1 MTMHTFAKKQI
12 RIICERPILKRVQR
26 HLASAGVK
34 GYTVFPALSGSGS
47 EGDWDREGMIGDAGQ
62 MVLVVVV
69 LDEEDLDRVL
79 TDIFDVV
86 SPQMGVITISDVEVV
101 RPDRF

>member
-1 MTMHTFAKKQI
+1 MHTFAKKQI
-12 RIICERPILKRVQR
+12 QIICERPILKRVRR
-26 HLASAGVK
+26 HLASTGVK
-34 GYTVFPALSGSGS
+34 GFTVLPVLSGSGS
-47 EGDWDREGMIGDAGQ
+47 EGEWDREGLIGDAGQ
-62 MVLVVVV
+62 MVMVLVI
-69 LDEEDLDRVL
+69 LDADDLDRVL

>member
-1 MTMHTFAKKQI
+1 
-12 RIICERPILKRVQR
+12 VQR